1 MCGAKPCDSPN
12 CTWGERHRAACEA
25 RTVMHWPKE
34 QRERYYRE
42 VLARRGQAAMKKLI
56 EDVRMEWKNRQS
68 LL

>member
-1 MCGAKPCDSPN
+1 
-12 CTWGERHRAACEA
+12 
-25 RTVMHWPKE
+25 MHWPKE